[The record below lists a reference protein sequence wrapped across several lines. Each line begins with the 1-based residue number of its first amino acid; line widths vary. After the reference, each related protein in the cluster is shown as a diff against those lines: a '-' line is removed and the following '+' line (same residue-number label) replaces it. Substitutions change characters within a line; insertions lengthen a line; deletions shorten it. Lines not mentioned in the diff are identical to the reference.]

1 MRLGMAAHLFVMLKR
16 VSLNA
21 ARAIFLRIAGEH
33 LFLTP
38 ALPPTRR
45 SRHRA
50 RAIAL
55 VRRRTTL
62 STRDLLRVGRTCL
75 EMDFVT
81 KNAILNL
88 SEVIMLL
95 STGTEGTVAKL
106 TELSASAG
114 IPRHPTEVGP
124 PFKK

>member
-1 MRLGMAAHLFVMLKR
+1 
-16 VSLNA
+16 
-21 ARAIFLRIAGEH
+21 
-33 LFLTP
+33 
-38 ALPPTRR
+38 
-45 SRHRA
+45 
-50 RAIAL
+50 
-55 VRRRTTL
+55 
-62 STRDLLRVGRTCL
+62 
-75 EMDFVT
+75 MDFVT

-114 IPRHPTEVGP
+114 IPRHPTEVGS